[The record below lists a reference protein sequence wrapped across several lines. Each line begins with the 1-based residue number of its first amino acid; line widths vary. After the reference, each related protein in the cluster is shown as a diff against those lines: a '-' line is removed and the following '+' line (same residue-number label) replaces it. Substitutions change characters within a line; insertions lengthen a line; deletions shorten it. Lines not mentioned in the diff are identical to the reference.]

1 MPQPL
6 IMRQFLFFL
15 WFMPAIILAQPVM
28 PVTSE
33 DFPDARAGIMD
44 TYDATTVMEY
54 NDEAALFIEL
64 GFKTLIVQEIAWD
77 NAKIKAEVYQME
89 TPEAAFGAYSVSVL
103 KCAQRDT
110 LISYDCNDMY
120 QYQASYGSFYIII
133 SSESGS
139 KEARDRYLPVA
150 NALMQHNPQQRF
162 ELPEPFNQP
171 LLKKSRKNLVYAQGT
186 LGLQNIQIPWQELF
200 LLVRFRMYAI
210 TLANNESD
218 FYFGRISFETPDDM
232 ARFLHL
238 AGLMEGGV
246 PIPNTNTNNGLYR
259 EYRQV
264 DNLTIYFLQ
273 SQEPWPIS
281 AVINQ

>member
-1 MPQPL
+1 
-6 IMRQFLFFL
+6 
-15 WFMPAIILAQPVM
+15 M

-33 DFPDARAGIMD
+33 DFPDARVGTIG
-44 TYDATTVMEY
+44 TYDATSVMEY
-54 NDEAALFIEL
+54 NDEADLFIEL
-64 GFKTLIVQEIAWD
+64 GFKSLMVQEIVWD

-120 QYQASYGSFYIII
+120 QYQASYGSLYIII

-139 KEARDRYLPVA
+139 KAASARYLPVA
-150 NALMQHNPQQRF
+150 NSVMQRNPQQRF

-218 FYFGRISFETPDDM
+218 FYFGRINFATPDDM
-232 ARFLHL
+232 ARFLRL

-246 PIPNTNTNNGLYR
+246 PIPNTNTNNGIYR
-259 EYRQV
+259 EYRQI